1 MTSPRPYVIGRGNHT
16 PHGRSLKKKTV
27 TAEKKKGAGRGLI
40 PCPAGGSCGS
50 CGGATRPARAT
61 GIPAVPRRAPLWPI
75 RAPCQRG
82 GGWLILPGA
91 WKTRKGRI
99 MKKQGKVQ
107 LAVPVTAAEK
117 ATMAAMARREG
128 KSLTAWAA
136 GAIRAAWLRRDR

>member
-1 MTSPRPYVIGRGNHT
+1 LTGHLNRPAWPSNRLGAPGLPGAAVGVFNTSKN
-16 PHGRSLKKKTV
+16 
-27 TAEKKKGAGRGLI
+27 
-40 PCPAGGSCGS
+40 PCPN
-50 CGGATRPARAT
+50 
-61 GIPAVPRRAPLWPI
+61 VPRREQKDTWTNAPVLFHDS
-75 RAPCQRG
+75 RSVEEA
-82 GGWLILPGA
+82 
-91 WKTRKGRI
+91 RKGRI